1 MISVVI
7 RAKNQAP
14 ALEFLL
20 KNLKAR
26 YSEDIDEIIVIDNL
40 SNDNSENIVAEHHA
54 SFVTIRD
61 FSYGGSA
68 NLAAQSAKNPIVVLF
83 SAHSYPVSHDFFKVI
98 KKQFEGREDL
108 AGVRCL
114 HQPNDYRNYIQ
125 NISAEIDP
133 NKSGLIFSGS
143 AFYRPIW
150 KKIPFDDSVATFEDK
165 DWTVRVLKAG
175 YKIEFA
181 PAIFSYEIKRTR
193 KQIFQRYKNDII
205 GNFQLWGQKV
215 TFKNA
220 IHQFLGSS
228 FNLVKSFFIDFYY
241 IVLRFVFLVKF
252 VFQKKNN

>member
-7 RAKNQAP
+7 RTKNQAP
-14 ALEFLL
+14 ALSFLL
-20 KNLKAR
+20 QNLRSR
-26 YSEDIDEIIVIDNL
+26 YTDDIDEIIVIDNL
-40 SNDNSENIVAEHHA
+40 STDNSKEVASSYSA
-54 SFVTIRD
+54 KFVTIRD

-68 NLAAQSAKNPIVVLF
+68 NLAAESAKNSIVVLF
-83 SAHSYPVSHDFFKVI
+83 SAHSYPVSHDFFKLI
-98 KKQFEGREDL
+98 QEKFNGREDL

-114 HQPNDYRNYIQ
+114 HAPNDYRNYIL
-125 NISAEIDP
+125 NISSQEDP

-143 AFYRPIW
+143 AFYKPIW
-150 KKIPFDDSVATFEDK
+150 EKIPFDENVATFEDK

-252 VFQKKNN
+252 VFQKKK